1 MLCGPTS
8 PCRHGIR
15 CIILLHSD
23 CLAVISAVGQ
33 ALVPNFVE
41 KMKSIKAAID
51 TNAQFACGIAQA
63 FDMFSNSHEDDE
75 HEHAE
80 LAEGEVCM
88 V

>member
-1 MLCGPTS
+1 MLV
-8 PCRHGIR
+8 R
-15 CIILLHSD
+15 
-23 CLAVISAVGQ
+23 Q

-75 HEHAE
+75 HENHAE
-80 LAEGEVCM
+80 LAEGEVWM